1 MPSNKKAILQTCGSP
16 ALPKVSNK
24 RKKATGETRMIFK
37 KPFDKSRLYLKSEYS
52 DRITITFQRK
62 KNIFILQL
70 VLTLSE
76 SPTYTDQG

>member
-37 KPFDKSRLYLKSEYS
+37 KSFDKSRLYLKSEYS

-62 KNIFILQL
+62 KEHIYTTIGANSIRKSNIH
-70 VLTLSE
+70 
-76 SPTYTDQG
+76 